1 MVETVALLAAGLFL
15 LVALFQVAIAFG
27 VPWGAHAYGG
37 RVTQDDGT
45 LPPKW
50 RVASGAAALVLL
62 AFGWVMLARAGVVAS
77 GLDDRL
83 LTVLAWMVVAYMAIN
98 SAINLASKDAIERW
112 VMGSVSVA
120 LVVLCSVVA
129 AAGPA

>member
-1 MVETVALLAAGLFL
+1 MVETVALIAAALFI
-15 LVALFQVAIAFG
+15 LVALFQVALALG

-37 RVTQDDGT
+37 RLTQDDGT
-45 LPPKW
+45 LPSKW
-50 RVASGAAALVLL
+50 RFASGVAAVVLIGF
-62 AFGWVMLARAGVVAS
+62 AWVTLARAGVVS
-77 GLDDRL
+77 SDISDRL
-83 LTVLAWMVVAYMAIN
+83 LTVLAWIVVAYMAIN
-98 SAINLASKDAIERW
+98 SAINLASKDATERW